1 MRKTV
6 TVTIDGAAH
15 TRTVPLGL
23 LLVDFIRDS
32 GRRAGTP
39 ADGCA
44 NEGRCGACTVLI
56 EGRAY
61 KSCLKLAAQLDG
73 KAVTT
78 AEGLARRGTPRHLRE
93 ALRRCRAARCGACT
107 DGILTNMVDFLE
119 EDIAPSAAEVRRAL
133 RGNPCRC
140 GDDARIVAAVCAAS
154 ALRHGL
160 KPAPPPDETQA
171 P

>member
-6 TVTIDGAAH
+6 TVTIDGVAH

-23 LLVDFIRDS
+23 LLVDFIRDA
-32 GRRAGTP
+32 GGHAGTL
-39 ADGCA
+39 AGCA
-44 NEGRCGACTVLI
+44 NAGRCGACTVLI

-61 KSCLKLAAQLDG
+61 KSCLKLAVQLDG

-93 ALRRCRAARCGACT
+93 AFRRYRAARCGDCT
-107 DGILTNMVDFLE
+107 GGILTNMVDFLE
-119 EDIAPSAAEVRRAL
+119 ENIDPSAADVRRAL

-140 GDDARIVAAVCAAS
+140 GDEARIVAAVLAAS
-154 ALRHGL
+154 AMRHGL
-160 KPAPPPDETQA
+160 KPAPPPAETEA
-171 P
+171 

>member
-1 MRKTV
+1 MRRTV
-6 TVTIDGAAH
+6 TLTIDGAAH
-15 TRTVPLGL
+15 TRAVPPGL
-23 LLVDFIRDS
+23 LLVDFIRAA
-32 GRRAGTP
+32 GGRAGTP

-56 EGRAY
+56 EGRAH
-61 KSCLKLAAQLDG
+61 KSCLKLAVQLDG

-93 ALRRCRAARCGACT
+93 AFRRYRAARCGACT

-119 EDIAPSAAEVRRAL
+119 ETIDPSAAEVRRAL

-140 GDDARIVAAVCAAS
+140 GDDARIVAAVRAAS
-154 ALRHGL
+154 AMRHGL
-160 KPAPPPDETQA
+160 KPAPPPDETEA